1 MRVCACAEVRMF
13 SAPAFRRMRRTGVR
27 SGTVRCASTFNS
39 FVLTASGGFR
49 LVFGPET
56 TLRFRDSLR
65 RMSSRGAIA
74 PSFQARS
81 SFESNNFVRV
91 TMGAVGAGRSG
102 DASGAVARAGA
113 AGAATGSTTT
123 CEICSTGAGGSVAAM
138 LAFCSTVGGGVG
150 ARVAPMLGFSAVR
163 REGFGGSAVTAAGLS
178 ATSTAR
184 STFAAAGSTDDR
196 GEA

>member
-1 MRVCACAEVRMF
+1 MRVCACAEVRML
-13 SAPAFRRMRRTGVR
+13 SAPAFRRMRRTGAR

-39 FVLTASGGFR
+39 FVLAASGGFR

-56 TLRFRDSLR
+56 TLRLRDSLR

-74 PSFQARS
+74 PSFQARR

-91 TMGAVGAGRSG
+91 TMGAAGAGG
-102 DASGAVARAGA
+102 FGTGSGAVATAE
-113 AGAATGSTTT
+113 ATGSATT

-178 ATSTAR
+178 ATSMAR
-184 STFAAAGSTDDR
+184 STFAAAGSTDDL